1 MQKCHCPRRPL
12 SVAGRRGK
20 GAGRGPRPGALRGEA
35 HSPAAQGPGTHSWV
49 WLSGLRGGHR
59 RSLCRLEARASGSTV
74 PVGTHWA
81 RCQEQDP
88 ASLKD
93 VSITHTSGQK
103 RTYVSQGAIPQ
114 FPQLPGAEQKK
125 GAGTGSRVPAGQ
137 CGPSNRGLVDGHAA
151 QGACSEHSVPPPQ
164 PLLPRAMAGS
174 SRTQSPPWA
183 TALPSLGPH
192 VGPSTGTCLL
202 WRGAGS
208 CSGHAVLCP
217 DLHRRAAGGRGQTPR
232 PWALTSNP
240 SRPRPP
246 ALRPPPDSAAVDTE
260 TSLRKV
266 LCRAPPQPL
275 QPPGPAGLSSFP
287 STPFSQAQECHWIK
301 IPTDG
306 DHQARTVCGL

>member
-1 MQKCHCPRRPL
+1 MALGRIASRKMQKCHCPRRPL

-151 QGACSEHSVPPPQ
+151 QGACSEHSVPPPN
-164 PLLPRAMAGS
+164 PCCPGPWPALPVPRALHGQQHCHPWG
-174 SRTQSPPWA
+174 RTLVLQQ
-183 TALPSLGPH
+183 GPAFCGG
-192 VGPSTGTCLL
+192 VQAPAQDTRSCARTCT
-202 WRGAGS
+202 
-208 CSGHAVLCP
+208 
-217 DLHRRAAGGRGQTPR
+217 GGRQGGGVR
-232 PWALTSNP
+232 
-240 SRPRPP
+240 
-246 ALRPPPDSAAVDTE
+246 
-260 TSLRKV
+260 
-266 LCRAPPQPL
+266 
-275 QPPGPAGLSSFP
+275 PPGPGPSPPTPLAPGLRLCAHLQTALLWTQRRP
-287 STPFSQAQECHWIK
+287 
-301 IPTDG
+301 
-306 DHQARTVCGL
+306 